1 MLFESPFLRQQK
13 NIEINVDVDM
23 KTKII
28 ESKNKINV

>member
-1 MLFESPFLRQQK
+1 MLFESPFLRQKK